1 MTRTLCAVLAA
12 LLAGALAAVPAR
24 AGQADMTIKIAG
36 FPGGGTGFLITVAE
50 KEGFFQKHGLRDVRP
65 TYPEKDVEAF
75 AYGAINAAF
84 LGTLEVANLRNRNI
98 DGTVIGP
105 GVLAFNTIWAKKD
118 KPYSTLTDLKGK
130 KFGHFGWDSG
140 TTSTLLALGK
150 HLANLNVRDELQHVV
165 VAPPATKAILD
176 RGDVEAVVVP
186 LGIDIT
192 MRQQGYKRVW
202 GPLNKE
208 WASRTG
214 HPLYLAALAVRKE
227 ILDRPDVAK
236 ALVGAIVDAITYINT
251 KPAEVMAKYQGYFKF
266 DDAKRD
272 MFVTYVQEGN
282 MFDSRWDEKVIDAQ
296 WEFVTT
302 AASIKAYLEKAP
314 PGGKE
319 ALFRILR

>member
-12 LLAGALAAVPAR
+12 LLAGALAVVPAR

-84 LGTLEVANLRNRNI
+84 LGTLEVANLRNRNL

-105 GVLAFNTIWAKKD
+105 GVVAFNTIWAKKE
-118 KPYSTLTDLKGK
+118 KPYSSLADLKGK
-130 KFGHFGWDSG
+130 KFGQFGWDSG
-140 TTSTLLALGK
+140 TTTSLLALGK
-150 HLANLNVRDELQHVV
+150 SVLNFNVRDDLQHVV

-176 RGDVEAVVVP
+176 RGDVEAAVAP

-192 MRQQGYKRVW
+192 MRQLGYKRVW
-202 GPLNKE
+202 GPLSKE
-208 WASRTG
+208 WQSRTG
-214 HPLYLAALAVRKE
+214 YPLYLAALAVRKE
-227 ILDRPDVAK
+227 ILDRPEVAK
-236 ALVGAIVDAITYINT
+236 TLVAAIVDAITYINT
-251 KPAEVMAKYQGYFKF
+251 KPQEVMAKYQGYFKF

-282 MFDSRWDEKVIDAQ
+282 MFDARWDEKVIDAQ

-302 AASIKAYLEKAP
+302 AASIKAYLEKEP